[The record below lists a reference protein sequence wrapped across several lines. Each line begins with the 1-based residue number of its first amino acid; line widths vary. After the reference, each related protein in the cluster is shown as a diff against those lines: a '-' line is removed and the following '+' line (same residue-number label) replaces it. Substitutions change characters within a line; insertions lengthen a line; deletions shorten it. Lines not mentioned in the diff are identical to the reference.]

1 MAELFSEDVCLQAF
15 ALCVQRGTKVLLK
28 EITAEIPTG
37 KVTLIIGH
45 NGAGKLC

>member
-28 EITAEIPTG
+28 EITAEFQQARLP
-37 KVTLIIGH
+37 
-45 NGAGKLC
+45 